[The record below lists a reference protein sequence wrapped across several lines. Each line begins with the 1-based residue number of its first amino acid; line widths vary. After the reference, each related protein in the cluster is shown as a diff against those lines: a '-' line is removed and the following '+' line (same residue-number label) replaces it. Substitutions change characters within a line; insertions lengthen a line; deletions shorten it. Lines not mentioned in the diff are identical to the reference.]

1 MGDSM
6 SPALPKSEDYTGGR
20 KDGVRIGVISD
31 THIPDRAKEIPKE
44 ILDDFKKVD
53 MIIHAGD
60 LVDLGVL
67 EKLKSVCGDVK
78 AVWGNMDPDNLK
90 KMLPEK
96 EIFRI
101 GKHKIGVMHGY
112 GAPDRLIAK
121 LSDIFKDDG
130 VDIIVFGHAHY
141 SVNEKINGIL
151 FFNPGSAT
159 DKVFAPY
166 NSYGIIEVNDKIE
179 AKVIK
184 L

>member
-1 MGDSM
+1 M
-6 SPALPKSEDYTGGR
+6 SPALPNGKAGGGKKG
-20 KDGVRIGVISD
+20 KDGLVRIGVISD

-44 ILDDFKKVD
+44 ILDDFKNVD

-67 EKLKSVCGDVK
+67 EKLKSVCGNVK
-78 AVWGNMDPDNLK
+78 AVWGNMDPDNLRK
-90 KMLPEK
+90 ILPEK

-112 GAPDRLIAK
+112 GAPDYLIAK
-121 LSDIFKDDG
+121 LSAIFKGDG
-130 VDIIVFGHAHY
+130 VDIIIFGHAHY
-141 SVNEKINGIL
+141 SVNEKVDGIL

-159 DKVFAPY
+159 DKVFAAY
-166 NSYGIIEVNDKIE
+166 NSYGIIKVNDKVE
-179 AKVIK
+179 AEVIK